1 MYSFPSASHNRAPA
15 ARSTTMG
22 SPPTARNARTGLF
35 TPPTR
40 TSVARRKI
48 SSERGCSVL
57 TGFGALIDFICSGN
71 LKLAGFQPTRE
82 VLCVIGEHYA
92 RTRAM
97 NASHNLEPDSLF
109 IGPSIRGGRFHH
121 GKFPAHVIRANGDV
135 ERLPDAMNDVQIRER
150 RLHHNHVG
158 ALGEIEFNFTNR
170 FPRVGRIHL
179 VAAAVAG
186 LRRRLRCLAE
196 RSIESRARFRRV
208 AHDGDVFK
216 AGAVE
221 SLA

>member
-48 SSERGCSVL
+48 SSERERSVL
-57 TGFGALIDFICSGN
+57 TCFGALIDFICSGN

-82 VLCVIGEHYA
+82 VLCMVGEHNA
-92 RTRAM
+92 RARSM
-97 NASHNLEPDSLF
+97 NSGHNLEHDSLF
-109 IGPSIRGGRFHH
+109 IDPSICGGRFHH
-121 GKFPAHVIRANGDV
+121 GKFPAHVIRANGNV
-135 ERLPDAMNDVQIRER
+135 ERLPDAMNDVQILKR

-158 ALGEIEFNFTNR
+158 ALGEIEFNLTNR

-179 VAAAVAG
+179 VSAAVTVLG
-186 LRRRLRCLAE
+186 VPS
-196 RSIESRARFRRV
+196 RSLQV
-208 AHDGDVFK
+208 
-216 AGAVE
+216 
-221 SLA
+221 